1 MTPEDI
7 YPKRGHLYWVR
18 IPGEPGAKR
27 RPALVVSPNVRNR
40 LASDVIV
47 VPVSSVVHDAPTHI
61 RLRAREGGLPRS
73 SVAKCEQITTLR
85 RDRLA
90 SQPIGGHLAPAR
102 MVEVEKAILR
112 AIGVPVT

>member
-1 MTPEDI
+1 M
-7 YPKRGHLYWVR
+7 YWVR
-18 IPGEPGAKR
+18 IPGELGAKR
-27 RPALVVSPNVRNR
+27 RPALVVSPNIRNR

-47 VPVSSVVHDAPTHI
+47 VPVSGVVQDAPTHV
-61 RLRAREGGLPRS
+61 RLRAREGGVPRS
-73 SVAKCEQITTLR
+73 SVVKCEQITTIR

-90 SQPIGGHLAPAR
+90 SRPIGSHLAPAR